1 MLNEI
6 EFRVIDNLI
15 KRNINLFLEFGNVEK
30 VKKNNKYGR
39 PAQKYI
45 LNSNQKHLLIM
56 LLGTNEKSK
65 KIKFEYVKEN
75 LKNDKK

>member
-1 MLNEI
+1 MFDDI

-39 PAQKYI
+39 PAHKYI
-45 LNSNQKHLLIM
+45 LNAGQEHLLIM
-56 LLGTNEKSK
+56 LLGNNDKSR
-65 KIKFEYVKEN
+65 KIKFKYVKEN
-75 LKNDKK
+75 LRK